1 MSADLEN
8 LVDVRQVNDEPREFG
23 FMGDAQQYNAV
34 NYSTSVSSDR
44 EAVTLMFSDF
54 ILNMATQKEN
64 NFLTKSASF
73 MFSFES
79 VVDVNVKMS
88 ILWNISL
95 DSGIR
100 ASIFVHHGGQTT
112 YIDLNNVNASWPE
125 GESGPY
131 PVEEDGVL
139 ANSIEQHLTSSL
151 PAGQPYRVAVFLVL
165 ERLTDDQDAT
175 GSIYIDLLDISA
187 DSAE

>member
-1 MSADLEN
+1 
-8 LVDVRQVNDEPREFG
+8 
-23 FMGDAQQYNAV
+23 
-34 NYSTSVSSDR
+34 
-44 EAVTLMFSDF
+44 
-54 ILNMATQKEN
+54 
-64 NFLTKSASF
+64 
-73 MFSFES
+73 
-79 VVDVNVKMS
+79 
-88 ILWNISL
+88 L